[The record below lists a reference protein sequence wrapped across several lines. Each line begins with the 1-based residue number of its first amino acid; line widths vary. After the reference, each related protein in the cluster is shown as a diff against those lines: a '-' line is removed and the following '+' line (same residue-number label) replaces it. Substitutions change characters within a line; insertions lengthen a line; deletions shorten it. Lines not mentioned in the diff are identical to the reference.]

1 MPANPAKS
9 SQVANHSPR
18 FTEIW
23 TTSLVLARRLAYQ
36 LPHASRRLAQVL
48 GTPARSPLPVPT
60 PGSPAAGPFPPGAP
74 AASFLSDEGRGRRSS
89 TCGKSLMRGASE
101 PDETGH
107 DGSEC
112 FNPSPGHAVA
122 LRTRG
127 TDWLGGRSRCR
138 CRPIRIQSV
147 CGRPPCPFHLLLARP
162 RPTQVGAAHRVHR
175 RAAR

>member
-60 PGSPAAGPFPPGAP
+60 PGSPAAGPFPPGARP
-74 AASFLSDEGRGRRSS
+74 PLSS
-89 TCGKSLMRGASE
+89 
-101 PDETGH
+101 
-107 DGSEC
+107 
-112 FNPSPGHAVA
+112 
-122 LRTRG
+122 RTR
-127 TDWLGGRSRCR
+127 DE
-138 CRPIRIQSV
+138 V
-147 CGRPPCPFHLLLARP
+147 AD
-162 RPTQVGAAHRVHR
+162 HR
-175 RAAR
+175 RVENR